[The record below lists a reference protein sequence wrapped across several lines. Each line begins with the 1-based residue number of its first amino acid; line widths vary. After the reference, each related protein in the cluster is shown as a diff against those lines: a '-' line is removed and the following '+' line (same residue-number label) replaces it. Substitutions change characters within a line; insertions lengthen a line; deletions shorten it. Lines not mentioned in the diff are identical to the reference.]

1 METRKLKALAL
12 ATLLLVATVGVAWYF
27 FQERSTPVHLLELD
41 SHSLPNLKD
50 AFNRAADSARLIVLL
65 SPT

>member
-1 METRKLKALAL
+1 METRKLKALTLAAL
-12 ATLLLVATVGVAWYF
+12 LLAATLGVAWYF
-27 FQERSTPVHLLELD
+27 FQEHGTSAHLIELD
-41 SHSLPNLKD
+41 SHSLPDLKD

>member
-1 METRKLKALAL
+1 METRKLKALTLVA
-12 ATLLLVATVGVAWYF
+12 LLLVATVGVAWYF
-27 FQERSTPVHLLELD
+27 FQDSGTSAYLIELD
-41 SHSLPNLKD
+41 SHSWPNLKD